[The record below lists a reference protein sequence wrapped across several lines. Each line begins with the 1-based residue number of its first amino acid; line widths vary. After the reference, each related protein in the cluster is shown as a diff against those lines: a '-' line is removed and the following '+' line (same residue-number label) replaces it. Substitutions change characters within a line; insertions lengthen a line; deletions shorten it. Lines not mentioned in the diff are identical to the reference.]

1 MHQGL
6 LCTGDASTPERAGQG
21 KLNIVQPATRSSQ
34 PQSLAA
40 VCSASAAG
48 AGAASPYPRASTRL
62 AKAATCASG
71 SPPAAAT
78 AGAPPAW
85 SHWWRE
91 RMGAVCAC
99 EWLAVRFQCHGTAVR
114 LAVSCAAS
122 RQPQPPLTC
131 TACVTAAPMCAS
143 RLPCSPRHCE
153 SCASMSARR
162 APAMAASALPAAAA
176 AAAHRPVQ
184 PGFDRRAHCQAA
196 VRVRSPA
203 RVLRPRQGS
212 GALLFRR
219 CTTRRCFR
227 RPRLLQPTL
236 AAFGPQDRVRG

>member
-1 MHQGL
+1 MQCIGRWRWRCLTVSARLNEACQSCDLRLGVAARRRHRR
-6 LCTGDASTPERAGQG
+6 RAARLVIGG
-21 KLNIVQPATRSSQ
+21 AYAWVQF
-34 PQSLAA
+34 
-40 VCSASAAG
+40 
-48 AGAASPYPRASTRL
+48 
-62 AKAATCASG
+62 
-71 SPPAAAT
+71 
-78 AGAPPAW
+78 
-85 SHWWRE
+85 
-91 RMGAVCAC
+91 CAC
-99 EWLAVRFQCHGTAVR
+99 EWLAVRLQLHGTVLLW
-114 LAVSCAAS
+114 LAVSGAAS

-153 SCASMSARR
+153 SCASMAARR

-184 PGFDRRAHCQAA
+184 PGVGRRAHCQAA

-227 RPRLLQPTL
+227 RPRLPTLAL